1 MLYYLSLL
9 SGYFTPL
16 NVFRYVTVRAFMGA
30 GTAFVLSLLLGR
42 WMIGR
47 LRALKIGQVV
57 RQEQEVE
64 SALQHHGR
72 KAGTPTMGGVLILF
86 TTTLAALLW
95 CHSSNPQVWIV
106 LATMWFMGGIG
117 FMDDWL
123 KLRER
128 NSNGLQE
135 WQKMALQGLWVVIAF
150 AAIEMVPGT
159 RLHARELMVPFF
171 KAPVIADL
179 TVPGAWI
186 FMFLVLV
193 GTTNA
198 VNLTDGLD
206 GLAAGCMNSVSAAYL
221 ALAYVAGNVI
231 FANYLQVPSITGA
244 HELAVFCG
252 CLLGAGLGF
261 LWWNAYP
268 AKVFMGDT
276 GSLAL
281 GGTIAMI
288 AILIKQE
295 LTLLIVGLVFV
306 GEAASVLI
314 QRTTCKAYRWRT
326 GAGLPPERRPFRM
339 APLHHHFEI
348 ISKERAKAEGRSP
361 DAAENAVVIRF
372 WIVSIVCALLGLA
385 TLKLR

>member
-1 MLYYLSLL
+1 MLYYLSTL
-9 SGYFTPL
+9 SDLFTPL
-16 NVFRYVTVRAFMGA
+16 NVFRYVTFRAFMGA
-30 GTAFVLSLLLGR
+30 GTAFVLSLLMGR

-47 LRALKIGQVV
+47 LRAYKIGQIV
-57 RQEQEVE
+57 RQDPEM
-64 SALQHHGR
+64 ALIQHFG
-72 KAGTPTMGGVLILF
+72 KNGTPTMGGLLLLF
-86 TTTLAALLW
+86 TATVSSVLW
-95 CHSSNPQVWIV
+95 CRSSNPQVWIV
-106 LATMWFMGGIG
+106 LATMLFMGGVG

-123 KLRER
+123 KLREK
-128 NSNGLQE
+128 NSKGLKE
-135 WQKMALQGLWVVIAF
+135 WQKLALQGLWVVVAF
-150 AAIEMVPGT
+150 IAIEMVPGT

-171 KAPVIADL
+171 KAPVLLDM
-179 TVPGAWI
+179 TVPGAMV

-281 GGTIAMI
+281 GGTIAMV

-295 LTLLIVGLVFV
+295 LTLLIVGFVFV
-306 GEAASVLI
+306 MEAGSVMI
-314 QRTTCKAYRWRT
+314 QRYWFKYTRIRH
-326 GAGLPPERRPFRM
+326 GEGRRVFRM
-339 APLHHHFEI
+339 APIHHHFEI
-348 ISKERAKAEGRSP
+348 LSKERAKAEGRPEAS
-361 DAAENAVVIRF
+361 AENSVTIRF

>member
-9 SGYFTPL
+9 SDQFTPL

-30 GTAFVLSLLLGR
+30 GTAFFLSLLLGR
-42 WMIGR
+42 WMIGK
-47 LRALKIGQVV
+47 LRAYKIGQIV
-57 RQEQEVE
+57 RQDPEM
-64 SALQHHGR
+64 AAIAHGG
-72 KAGTPTMGGVLILF
+72 KTGTPTMGGLLILF

-95 CHSSNPQVWIV
+95 CRSSNPQAWIV
-106 LATMWFMGGIG
+106 LATMWFMGGVG

-123 KLRER
+123 KLREK
-128 NSNGLQE
+128 NSKGLQE
-135 WQKMALQGLWVVIAF
+135 WQKLALQGLWVVLAF

-159 RLHARELMVPFF
+159 RPHARELMVPFF
-171 KAPVIADL
+171 KAPVVADL
-179 TVPGAWI
+179 TVPGALA

-221 ALAYVAGNVI
+221 ALAYVAGNAV
-231 FANYLQVPSITGA
+231 FANYLQVPSIAGA

-281 GGTIAMI
+281 GGTIAMV

-295 LTLLIVGLVFV
+295 LTLVIVGLVFV

-314 QRTTCKAYRWRT
+314 QRASCRIYRRFT
-326 GAGLPPERRPFRM
+326 GQGLPPERRPFRM
-339 APLHHHFEI
+339 TPIHHHFEI

-361 DAAENAVVIRF
+361 DAAENSVVIRF

>member
-9 SGYFTPL
+9 SHQFTPL
-16 NVFRYVTVRAFMGA
+16 NVFRYVTFRAFMAA
-30 GTAFVLSLLLGR
+30 GTAFLLSLLLGR

-57 RQEQEVE
+57 RQDSEMA
-64 SALQHHGR
+64 SINHFS

-86 TTTLAALLW
+86 TATLSCLLW
-95 CHSSNPQVWIV
+95 CQTSNPQVWIV
-106 LATMWFMGGIG
+106 LATMLFMGGIG
-117 FMDDWL
+117 FVDDWQ
-123 KLRER
+123 KLRKK
-128 NSNGLQE
+128 NSEGLKE
-135 WQKMALQGLWVVIAF
+135 WQKLALQGLWVAVAF
-150 AAIEMVPGT
+150 AAIEAVPGT
-159 RLHARELMVPFF
+159 RPHARELMVPFF

-179 TVPGAWI
+179 TVPGALV

-206 GLAAGCMNSVSAAYL
+206 GLAAGCVNSVSAAYL
-221 ALAYVAGNVI
+221 VLAYVAGNVVM
-231 FANYLQVPSITGA
+231 ANYLQVPAIAGA

-295 LTLLIVGLVFV
+295 LTLLIVGFVFAA
-306 GEAASVLI
+306 EAGSVLI
-314 QRTTCKAYRWRT
+314 QRASCRLYRRFT
-326 GAGLPPERRPFRM
+326 GQGLPPERRPFRM
-339 APLHHHFEI
+339 TPVHHHFEI

-361 DAAENAVVIRF
+361 DSAENSVVIRF

>member
-1 MLYYLSLL
+1 MLYFLSLL
-9 SGYFTPL
+9 SDQFTPL
-16 NVFRYVTVRAFMGA
+16 NVFRYVTFRAFMGA
-30 GTAFVLSLLLGR
+30 GTAFLLSLLLGR

-47 LRALKIGQVV
+47 LRAYKIGQIV
-57 RQEQEVE
+57 RRDPELD
-64 SALQHHGR
+64 AINHLG
-72 KAGTPTMGGVLILF
+72 KAGTPTMGGLLVIF
-86 TTTLAALLW
+86 TALVSSVLW
-95 CHSSNPQVWIV
+95 CRSSNPQVWIV
-106 LATMWFMGGIG
+106 AATMLFMGGVG
-117 FMDDWL
+117 FVDDWL
-123 KLRER
+123 KLREK
-128 NSNGLQE
+128 NSKGLKE
-135 WQKMALQGLWVVIAF
+135 WQKLALQGLWVAIAF
-150 AAIEMVPGT
+150 GAIEAIPGT
-159 RLHARELMVPFF
+159 RVHARELMVPFF
-171 KAPVIADL
+171 KAPVVADL
-179 TVPGAWI
+179 TVLGAVA
-186 FMFLVLV
+186 FMFLVLA

-221 ALAYVAGNVI
+221 ALAYVAGNVVM
-231 FANYLQVPSITGA
+231 ANYLQVPSISGA

-281 GGTIAMI
+281 GGTIAMV

-314 QRTTCKAYRWRT
+314 QRASCRLYRRCT
-326 GAGLPPERRPFRM
+326 GQGLPPERRPFRM
-339 APLHHHFEI
+339 TPIHHHFEI
-348 ISKERAKAEGRSP
+348 ISKERAKAEGRAP
-361 DAAENAVVIRF
+361 DSAENSVVIRF

>member
-1 MLYYLSLL
+1 MLYYLSYL
-9 SGYFTPL
+9 SHLFTPL
-16 NVFRYVTVRAFMGA
+16 NVFRYVTFRAFMGA

-47 LRALKIGQVV
+47 LRAYKIGQIV
-57 RQEQEVE
+57 RQDPEL
-64 SALQHHGR
+64 AAINHLG
-72 KAGTPTMGGVLILF
+72 KKGTPTMGGLLILF
-86 TTTLAALLW
+86 TTTLAAVLW
-95 CHSSNPQVWIV
+95 CHLSNPQVWIV
-106 LATMWFMGGIG
+106 LATMLFMGAVG
-117 FMDDWL
+117 FADDWL
-123 KLRER
+123 KLQKK
-128 NSNGLQE
+128 NSDGLKE
-135 WQKMALQGLWVVIAF
+135 WQKLALQGMWVVIAF
-150 AAIEMVPGT
+150 VAIEAVPGT

-171 KAPVIADL
+171 KAPVVADL
-179 TVPGAWI
+179 TVPGALV

-221 ALAYVAGNVI
+221 AMAYVAGNVV
-231 FANYLQVPSITGA
+231 FANYLQVPAITGA

-281 GGTIAMI
+281 GGTIAMV

-295 LTLLIVGLVFV
+295 LTLLIVGFVFV
-306 GEAASVLI
+306 EEAGSVLI
-314 QRTTCKAYRWRT
+314 QRLACRTYRRFT
-326 GAGLPPERRPFRM
+326 GQGLPPERRPFRLT
-339 APLHHHFEI
+339 PIHHHFEI

-361 DAAENAVVIRF
+361 DSAENAVVIRF

>member
-9 SGYFTPL
+9 SDRFTPL
-16 NVFRYVTVRAFMGA
+16 NVFRYVTFRAFLGA
-30 GTAFVLSLLLGR
+30 GTAFFLSLLLGR

-47 LRALKIGQVV
+47 LRAYKIGQIV
-57 RQEQEVE
+57 RRDPELDVINH
-64 SALQHHGR
+64 LG
-72 KAGTPTMGGVLILF
+72 KAGTPTMGGLLILF
-86 TTTLAALLW
+86 TTTVAALLW
-95 CHSSNPQVWIV
+95 CHSSNPQVWIAV
-106 LATMWFMGGIG
+106 ATMLFMGGIG
-117 FMDDWL
+117 FADDWL
-123 KLRER
+123 KLREK
-128 NSNGLQE
+128 NSKGLKE
-135 WQKMALQGLWVVIAF
+135 WQKLALQGLWVAIAF
-150 AAIEMVPGT
+150 VAIEAISGT
-159 RLHARELMVPFF
+159 RVHARELMVPFF
-171 KAPVIADL
+171 KAPVVADM
-179 TVPGAWI
+179 TVPGALV

-198 VNLTDGLD
+198 VNLADGLD

-221 ALAYVAGNVI
+221 ALAYVAGNVVM
-231 FANYLQVPSITGA
+231 ANYLQVPAISGA

-281 GGTIAMI
+281 GGTIAMV

-295 LTLLIVGLVFV
+295 LTLLIVGFVFA

-314 QRTTCKAYRWRT
+314 QRASCRLYRRFT
-326 GAGLPPERRPFRM
+326 GTGLPPERRPFRM
-339 APLHHHFEI
+339 TPIHHHYEI
-348 ISKERAKAEGRSP
+348 ISKERAKAEGRP
-361 DAAENAVVIRF
+361 EAAAENSVVIRF